1 MTTLSAASAS
11 IDVPELSDLMHEK
24 TLASARFMK
33 SVRARSPH
41 GFVFV
46 KAVMKPY
53 STFLVEKYVK
63 KITEERNALATIPNT
78 LGYQRIIEVGSGGFL
93 VRQYIFSSVY
103 DRLST
108 RPFLED
114 IEKKWLAYQLLCA
127 IRDCHAQEIYH
138 GDIKTENLLV
148 TSWNW
153 LYLTDFSSSFKP
165 TTLPE
170 DNPADFSFYFDTSS
184 RRTCYVAPERFTKDS
199 QPGST
204 NDLNWAMDM
213 FSAGC
218 VIAEMFLEGP
228 IFSLSQVFK
237 YRSGEYNPEMA
248 HLNKIEDQDVRDMIL
263 NMIELEP
270 EKRYNADQHLSFY
283 KGKIF
288 PEYFDSFLHQYMLD
302 LTQASKTRQ
311 QLGLDTSNLVESDD
325 KIDRVFY
332 DFDKIAY
339 FLGYGPGA
347 GLTRRPGRSASA
359 KPVKL
364 RTRSQLQPT
373 LYDGTFLF
381 LTLVCSSLRNTT
393 KAASRLK
400 ACDLLVAFA
409 ERLPDEAKLD
419 RILPYIVALLSDPAE
434 AVQASAIRALTSVFE
449 MIEVV
454 SPINAFIFPEYIFP
468 RLKIFLNEPP
478 RGPNA
483 LVRAAYA
490 SCLASLAWSSN
501 RLLDMVQAIRA
512 DGRLPAMG
520 DDAWAAPTSFQ
531 TLYDPSREE
540 LVGHFEEAT
549 VALITDPDPSVK
561 RALLG
566 SVASLSVF
574 FGSQR
579 ASDVVLTHLN
589 TYLNEKDW
597 ILKCSFFDALVGIA
611 SYIGT
616 SSLEKFILPIMV
628 GSLTDP
634 EGFVVEKVFR
644 SLSRMAHLGLVQQST
659 SWQLVGMAVRFLVH
673 PNHWIRESAAQFI
686 VVSSRYTSKA
696 DKHCIII
703 PMLQPYLKN
712 PITELSEEQ
721 ILDHLK
727 TPLSRT
733 VYNATTHWAVQK
745 HKSLFWTAASRDR
758 AFMLSDP
765 EVAQIPN
772 IGHKRL
778 SMRIAPSQRDKD
790 DLTSLETLRNLGM
803 TVEDEIKL
811 LSLREYIYKVSL
823 AKASGDEMERQ
834 ILLNNI
840 IPLHQIEV
848 TPQNVL
854 FDPQQPV
861 REIKSRPPMQR
872 STSTENETHTLA
884 DALLDASTTVHSAP
898 ARPSSQIELGEPPK
912 PIDIRGRIERMS
924 TDLKS
929 PTVRVDDSEPSSS
942 REVSMNNGPSP
953 ASLDKLSLRR
963 GKLELRRRNSA
974 MNLINGKD
982 SGKADAETSTSD
994 ETAFGKLDGPLQRQG
1009 TTGSALSVTVG
1020 AAAKSRSKSPFSR
1033 GSQTPTYASNHSYTG
1048 NDPKLLQLL
1057 DNHFAENFPVDQYD
1071 FGELRH
1077 TVDVEVPIRRATD
1090 IPAQHG
1096 GVLDKTKTQ
1105 SNEPWRPTGQLL
1117 TQFAEHTAAINR
1129 ICVAPDHAFFVTAS
1143 DDGTCK
1149 IWDAIRLEK
1158 NITPRSRHTY
1168 RHATG
1173 SKVKALCFVENSHA
1187 FISAADDGSI
1197 HAVRVDFKAVDGG
1210 ENTKYGRPTL
1220 VRDYQ
1225 ITSVPLPE
1233 YQSNQDTFSPPEYA
1247 VHLYHYRTSTSQSIL
1262 AAATSRHRILL
1273 IDLKNMEIMHSML
1286 NPIHHGSITTFIVG
1300 GDHGDIKWL
1309 LLGTSHG
1316 ILSLWD
1322 LRFKLHIRSFGI
1334 QSSAR
1339 VDGLVLHPLQKW
1351 SRWVLV
1357 SAAGE
1362 ISTWDIEKMVCREV
1376 LRPST
1381 FNSNIPD
1388 KPYEAW
1394 LPDEEASKKLVARFA
1409 DDITQNPDSVQT
1421 GPSIRPS
1428 TPISSSNK
1436 SGSGY
1441 TQPTRSKP
1449 STIKEPTI
1457 TTPAMH
1463 IVLVQPPIPS
1473 STTTK
1478 PDPAKQEISTSK
1490 PYAVL
1495 FTGGMDRTLRYYTLS
1510 NLESSFIVSGPRLL
1524 SSDGISTNKVRYD
1537 ISYPLSL
1544 SRGAGIALVSES
1556 IVDKFSGD
1564 ILVDGKWRPDDDEN
1578 RAEDMS
1584 KGRNTPSKRRP
1595 AQSRQSSAL
1604 STPTKLSTPS
1614 KAVSST
1620 PSGTARPEQG
1630 ALSPSPSAPKS
1641 KASADRDK
1649 QKPPRSTLISA
1660 ASAQLLKV
1668 HMDGITDVAV
1678 LRKPYGCVVSVDRSG
1693 CIYVFH

>member
-11 IDVPELSDLMHEK
+11 IDVPELSDLVHEK

-53 STFLVEKYVK
+53 STFRVEKYVK
-63 KITEERNALATIPNT
+63 KITEERNVLAKISNT
-78 LGYQRIIEVGSGGFL
+78 LGYQKIVEVSSGGFL
-93 VRQYIFSSVY
+93 VRQFVFSSVY

-127 IRDCHAQEIYH
+127 IRDCHAQDIYH

-199 QPGST
+199 QPDST
-204 NDLNWAMDM
+204 SDLNWAMDM

-237 YRSGEYNPEMA
+237 YRAGEYSPEMA
-248 HLNKIEDQDVRDMIL
+248 HLNRIEDEDVRGMVL
-263 NMIELEP
+263 NMIELDP

-302 LTQASKTRQ
+302 LTQPSKTRQ
-311 QLGLDTSNLVESDD
+311 QLGVDTSNLAESDD
-325 KIDRVFY
+325 KIDRVFH
-332 DFDKIAY
+332 DFEKIAY

-347 GLTRRPGRSASA
+347 GLTRRPSGSASA
-359 KPVKL
+359 KPIRL
-364 RTRSQLQPT
+364 RKRSQVQPT

-393 KAASRLK
+393 RASSRLK

-419 RILPYIVALLSDPAE
+419 RILPYIVALLSDPAD
-434 AVQASAIRALTSVFE
+434 AVQASAVRALTSIFE

-468 RLKIFLNEPP
+468 RLKSFLQEPP
-478 RGPNA
+478 HGPNA

-520 DDAWAAPTSFQ
+520 DDTWAAPTSFQ

-540 LVGHFEEAT
+540 LVRLFEEAT
-549 VALITDPDPSVK
+549 VALITDPEPSVK

-566 SVASLSVF
+566 SVSSLSVF

-644 SLSRMAHLGLVQQST
+644 SLSRMADLGLVQKAT
-659 SWQLVGMAVRFLVH
+659 SWELVGMAVRFLVH
-673 PNHWIRESAAQFI
+673 PNQWTRESAAQFI
-686 VVSSRYTSKA
+686 VVSSKYTSQA

-703 PMLQPYLKN
+703 PMLQPYLKS
-712 PITELSEEQ
+712 PVMELSEEHL
-721 ILDHLK
+721 LDHLK
-727 TPLSRT
+727 KPLSRA
-733 VYNATTHWAVQK
+733 VYNAAIHWAANN

-758 AFMLSDP
+758 AFLLSDP
-765 EVAQIPN
+765 EVTQIPN
-772 IGHKRL
+772 VVSKKL
-778 SMRIAPSQRDKD
+778 NMRIPPSQRDKD

-803 TVEDEIKL
+803 TVEDEMKL
-811 LSLREYIYKVSL
+811 LALREYMYKVSL
-823 AKASGDEMERQ
+823 SKPPEDELERQ
-834 ILLNNI
+834 KLLNLI
-840 IPLHQIEV
+840 IPLHQIQV

-854 FDPQQPV
+854 FDPQQLV
-861 REIKSRPPMQR
+861 REIKSRPPMER
-872 STSTENETHTLA
+872 SKSTKDERHTLA
-884 DALLDASTTVHSAP
+884 DALLDASTTIHGAP
-898 ARPSSQIELGEPPK
+898 SRALTQAELIDGPK
-912 PIDIRGRIERMS
+912 PVDIRGRTDRMTS
-924 TDLKS
+924 ELKS
-929 PTVRVDDSEPSSS
+929 PTIRVEESEPSSS
-942 REVSMNNGPSP
+942 REVSMNNRPSP
-953 ASLDKLSLRR
+953 ASLDKFSLRR
-963 GKLELRRRNSA
+963 GKFELRQRNSA
-974 MNLINGKD
+974 MSLINRKD

-994 ETAFGKLDGPLQRQG
+994 ETAFGKLDGPLQRQS
-1009 TTGSALSVTVG
+1009 TTGSALSATVD
-1020 AAAKSRSKSPFSR
+1020 AAAKSRSKSPFSG
-1033 GSQTPTYASNHSYTG
+1033 GSRTPTYAPNHSYTG
-1048 NDPKLLQLL
+1048 NDPNVLRLL
-1057 DNHFAENFPVDQYD
+1057 DSHFAENFPVDQYD
-1071 FGELRH
+1071 FGDLRH
-1077 TVDVEVPIRRATD
+1077 PIDPEIPIKKATD
-1090 IPAQHG
+1090 MLPQHG
-1096 GVLDKTKTQ
+1096 GVPENTKAQ
-1105 SNEPWRPTGQLL
+1105 SNEPWRPSGQLL

-1129 ICVAPDHAFFVTAS
+1129 VCVAPDQAFFVTAS

-1149 IWDAIRLEK
+1149 IWDTMRLEK

-1168 RHATG
+1168 RHAIG

-1187 FISAADDGSI
+1187 FISGADDGSI

-1210 ENTKYGRPTL
+1210 ETTKYGRPTV

-1225 ITSVPLPE
+1225 IPSLPPPDG
-1233 YQSNQDTFSPPEYA
+1233 QSIQDASTQPEHA
-1247 VHLYHYRTSTSQSIL
+1247 VHLYHYRNPASRSIL
-1262 AAATSRHRILL
+1262 VVATSRQRILL
-1273 IDLKNMEIMHSML
+1273 IDLKNMEIIHSML
-1286 NPIHHGSITTFIVG
+1286 NPVHHGSITTFVVG
-1300 GDHGDIKWL
+1300 GDEGIHKWL

-1322 LRFKLHIRSFGI
+1322 LRFKLHLRSFGI

-1339 VDGLVLHPLQKW
+1339 VDALAIHPSSKKDK
-1351 SRWVLV
+1351 WVLV

-1362 ISTWDIEKMVCREV
+1362 ISNWDIDKIVCREV
-1376 LRPST
+1376 IRPAT
-1381 FNSNIPD
+1381 FNADIPN
-1388 KPYEAW
+1388 KPYEHW
-1394 LPDEEASKKLVARFA
+1394 FPDEEASEKVIERFTN
-1409 DDITQNPDSVQT
+1409 DITQEPNSAQT
-1421 GPSIRPS
+1421 GPSMRPS
-1428 TPISSSNK
+1428 TLMQSPATYTSSS
-1436 SGSGY
+1436 
-1441 TQPTRSKP
+1441 TQPTKPKP
-1449 STIKEPTI
+1449 SNIKEPTL

-1463 IVLVQPPIPS
+1463 ITFVQPPNPS
-1473 STTTK
+1473 SSSTK
-1478 PDPAKQEISTSK
+1478 PDTARDRVSSSK
-1490 PYAVL
+1490 PNPVL
-1495 FTGGMDRTLRYYTLS
+1495 FTGGTDRTLRYYTLS
-1510 NLESSFIVSGPRLL
+1510 SLEHSYIISGPQLL
-1524 SSDGISTNKVRYD
+1524 SSDGISTNRARYD
-1537 ISYPLSL
+1537 VSYPLSL
-1544 SRGAGIALVSES
+1544 SRGAGIALVNEN
-1556 IVDKFSGD
+1556 IIDKFSGD
-1564 ILVDGKWRPDDDEN
+1564 VLIGGKWKRDGAGEG
-1578 RAEDMS
+1578 S
-1584 KGRNTPSKRRP
+1584 KETPSKKRP
-1595 AQSRQSSAL
+1595 AQSRQPSAL
-1604 STPTKLSTPS
+1604 STPTKVSTPS
-1614 KAVSST
+1614 KATSST
-1620 PSGTARPEQG
+1620 PSGTSGPEHG
-1630 ALSPSPSAPKS
+1630 TLSPSPSTPKS
-1641 KASADRDK
+1641 KATGDRDK
-1649 QKPPRSTLISA
+1649 QRPPRSTLISA

-1678 LRKPYGCVVSVDRSG
+1678 LRKPYGCVLSVDRSG

>member
-53 STFLVEKYVK
+53 STFQVEKYVK

-78 LGYQRIIEVGSGGFL
+78 LGYQRIVEVGSGGFL
-93 VRQYIFSSVY
+93 VRQYLFSSVY

-199 QPGST
+199 QPDST
-204 NDLNWAMDM
+204 SDLNWAMDM

-237 YRSGEYNPEMA
+237 YRSGEYSPEMA
-248 HLNKIEDQDVRDMIL
+248 HLHRIEDQDVRDMVL
-263 NMIELEP
+263 NMIELDP

-283 KGKIF
+283 RDKIF
-288 PEYFDSFLHQYMLD
+288 PEHFDSFLHQYMLD
-302 LTQASKTRQ
+302 LTQASKTRP
-311 QLGLDTSNLVESDD
+311 QLSADTSNLVEADD

-347 GLTRRPGRSASA
+347 GLTRRPSGSASA

-364 RTRSQLQPT
+364 RNRSQVQPT

-381 LTLVCSSLRNTT
+381 LTLICSSLRNTT
-393 KAASRLK
+393 RASSRLK

-419 RILPYIVALLSDPAE
+419 RILPYIVALLNDPADV
-434 AVQASAIRALTSVFE
+434 VQASAVRALTSMFE

-468 RLKIFLNEPP
+468 RLKTFLQEPP
-478 RGPNA
+478 HGPNA

-512 DGRLPAMG
+512 DGRLPTMG

-540 LVGHFEEAT
+540 LVRHFEEAT
-549 VALITDPDPSVK
+549 VALITDPDPAVK

-566 SVASLSVF
+566 SVASLCVF

-597 ILKCSFFDALVGIA
+597 TLKCSFFDALVGIA

-616 SSLEKFILPIMV
+616 SSLEKFFLPIMV

-644 SLSRMAHLGLVQQST
+644 SLSRMADLGLVQKST
-659 SWQLVGMAVRFLVH
+659 AWELVGMAARFLVH
-673 PNHWIRESAAQFI
+673 PNLWTRESAVQFI
-686 VVSSRYTSKA
+686 VVSAKYTSKA
-696 DKHCIII
+696 DEHCIII
-703 PMLQPYLKN
+703 PMLQPYLKS
-712 PITELSEEQ
+712 PIVELSEELV
-721 ILDHLK
+721 LDHLK
-727 TPLSRT
+727 KPLSRA
-733 VYNATTHWAVQK
+733 VYNAAIHWAAQK

-758 AFMLSDP
+758 AFMLSEP
-765 EVAQIPN
+765 EVTQIPN
-772 IGHKRL
+772 TTSKRL
-778 SMRIAPSQRDKD
+778 NTRIPPSQRDKD

-803 TVEDEIKL
+803 TIEDEMKL
-811 LSLREYIYKVSL
+811 LSLREYIYKVSV
-823 AKASGDEMERQ
+823 AKLSEDEIERQ
-834 ILLNNI
+834 SLLSRI

-854 FDPQQPV
+854 FDPQQPI

-872 STSTENETHTLA
+872 SRSTKDERHTLA
-884 DALLDASTTVHSAP
+884 DALLDASTTIHGAP
-898 ARPSSQIELGEPPK
+898 SKASTQAEPLHPPK
-912 PIDIRGRIERMS
+912 PIDIRGRTERMTS
-924 TDLKS
+924 EVKS
-929 PTVRVDDSEPSSS
+929 PTIRVENSEPSSS
-942 REVSMNNGPSP
+942 REVSMNNQPSP
-953 ASLDKLSLRR
+953 ASLDMLSLRR
-963 GKLELRRRNSA
+963 GKLELRQRNSA
-974 MNLINGKD
+974 MNLINRKD

-994 ETAFGKLDGPLQRQG
+994 ETAFGKLDGPLQRQS
-1009 TTGSALSVTVG
+1009 TTGSALSSTVD
-1020 AAAKSRSKSPFSR
+1020 AAAKSRSKSPFNR
-1033 GSQTPTYASNHSYTG
+1033 GSRTPTYAPNHSYTG
-1048 NDPKLLQLL
+1048 NDPNILRLL
-1057 DNHFAENFPVDQYD
+1057 DSHFAENFPVDQYD

-1077 TVDVEVPIRRATD
+1077 TVDPEIPIRKATD
-1090 IPAQHG
+1090 MVPQHG
-1096 GVLDKTKTQ
+1096 GVTENTKAQ
-1105 SNEPWRPTGQLL
+1105 SSEPWRPSGQLL

-1129 ICVAPDHAFFVTAS
+1129 VCVAPDHAFFVTAS

-1149 IWDAIRLEK
+1149 IWDTMRLEK

-1168 RHATG
+1168 RHAIG
-1173 SKVKALCFVENSHA
+1173 SKVKTLCFIENSHA

-1197 HAVRVDFKAVDGG
+1197 HVVRVDFKAVDEG
-1210 ENTKYGRPTL
+1210 ESTKYGRPTL

-1225 ITSVPLPE
+1225 IPSLPLLDCQSKDDASLQPE
-1233 YQSNQDTFSPPEYA
+1233 HA
-1247 VHLYHYRTSTSQSIL
+1247 VHLYHYRNSASQSIL
-1262 AAATSRHRILL
+1262 VVATSRHRILL
-1273 IDLKNMEIMHSML
+1273 IDLKNMEILHSML
-1286 NPIHHGSITTFIVG
+1286 NSVHHGSITTFVVG
-1300 GDHGDIKWL
+1300 GDEGVHKWL

-1322 LRFKLHIRSFGI
+1322 LRFKLHLRSFGI

-1339 VDGLVLHPLQKW
+1339 VDALAIHPSHKKDK
-1351 SRWVLV
+1351 WVLV

-1362 ISTWDIEKMVCREV
+1362 ISNWDIDKMVCREIV
-1376 LRPST
+1376 RPST
-1381 FNSNIPD
+1381 FNADIPN
-1388 KPYEAW
+1388 KPYEPW
-1394 LPDEEASKKLVARFA
+1394 FPDEEASEKLIARFA
-1409 DDITQNPDSVQT
+1409 NDITQSPDSAQT

-1428 TPISSSNK
+1428 TPTPSPATSASQ
-1436 SGSGY
+1436 G
-1441 TQPTRSKP
+1441 TQPLKSKP
-1449 STIKEPTI
+1449 STIKEPTL
-1457 TTPAMH
+1457 TTPAMQ
-1463 IVLVQPPIPS
+1463 IVLVQPATAS
-1473 STTTK
+1473 SSSAK
-1478 PDPAKQEISTSK
+1478 PDSANQQTSSSK
-1490 PYAVL
+1490 PNPVL

-1510 NLESSFIVSGPRLL
+1510 SLEHSLIISGPQLL

-1537 ISYPLSL
+1537 VSYPLSL

-1556 IVDKFSGD
+1556 VIDRFSGD
-1564 ILVDGKWRPDDDEN
+1564 VLVDGKWKHDDAS
-1578 RAEDMS
+1578 AEGS
-1584 KGRNTPSKRRP
+1584 KGTPSKKRP
-1595 AQSRQSSAL
+1595 GQSRQPSAL

-1614 KAVSST
+1614 KGGL
-1620 PSGTARPEQG
+1620 GTSPAG
-1630 ALSPSPSAPKS
+1630 AEHGNIGPSPSTPKS
-1641 KASADRDK
+1641 KASADREK

-1660 ASAQLLKV
+1660 AAAQLLKV